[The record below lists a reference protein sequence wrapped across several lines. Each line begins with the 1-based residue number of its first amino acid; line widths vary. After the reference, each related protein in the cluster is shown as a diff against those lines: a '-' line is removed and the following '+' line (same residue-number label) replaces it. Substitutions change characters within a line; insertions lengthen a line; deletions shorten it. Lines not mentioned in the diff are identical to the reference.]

1 MPAINWQFR
10 HISSSHMVVKHLLSL
25 VGRRGT
31 HCRIVYQI
39 HPTALLFLAVYTKHS
54 HSQSTNVHSAL
65 EEIWILL
72 KQETVSG
79 TVINWAICKSAPR
92 SRQITMPAPYHSV
105 FTGRTPFL
113 LPKQLKSTEGF
124 GWMTKRE
131 TCRGFLGWR
140 SGWDWIAGLP
150 SEKHCRSAGHCTM
163 RRACHRHHAVQ
174 SWH

>member
-1 MPAINWQFR
+1 
-10 HISSSHMVVKHLLSL
+10 MVVKHLLSL

-54 HSQSTNVHSAL
+54 RSQSTNVHSAL

-105 FTGRTPFL
+105 FYRPDA
-113 LPKQLKSTEGF
+113 LP
-124 GWMTKRE
+124 
-131 TCRGFLGWR
+131 
-140 SGWDWIAGLP
+140 A
-150 SEKHCRSAGHCTM
+150 A
-163 RRACHRHHAVQ
+163 
-174 SWH
+174 